1 MNIYIF
7 VNLSLSR
14 GKLWLIVV
22 LSLILIHYIIKQL
35 RFGKT
40 YWQIREYLH
49 RSVRLMFSRHNF
61 GIKKLKR
68 SYKSVE
74 IKRNRD
80 QLSYRLNKRLTSPSM
95 VSRCEI
101 IRDDQIFFFGRIRI
115 RILFVNQKIFESESE
130 YYSRF

>member
-1 MNIYIF
+1 MNCVSIQYCCYYIFRNFVADYAVMNIYIF

-80 QLSYRLNKRLTSPSM
+80 QLSNRLNKRLTSPYISM

-101 IRDDQIFFFGRIRI
+101 IMFTLPLDI
-115 RILFVNQKIFESESE
+115 
-130 YYSRF
+130 